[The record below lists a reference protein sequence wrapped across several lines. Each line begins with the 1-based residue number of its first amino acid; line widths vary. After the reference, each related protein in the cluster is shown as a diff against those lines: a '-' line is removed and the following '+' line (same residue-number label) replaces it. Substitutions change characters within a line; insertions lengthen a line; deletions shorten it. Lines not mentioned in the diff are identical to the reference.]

1 MAKDR
6 KTDSGRGQIQMLPQ
20 GEPVVDH
27 PEEEEGGEKH
37 QQHSGTLFCCNNL
50 CSANGTDPQIGKS
63 FQAKQVCLGFI
74 QIVAGF
80 QSVANGVRA
89 YFKLAIKSVVTAVYF
104 FFCFL

>member
-6 KTDSGRGQIQMLPQ
+6 KTDSRRGQIQKLPQ

-50 CSANGTDPQIGKS
+50 CGANARAAALKELTHKSAKVFKLNS
-63 FQAKQVCLGFI
+63 LLQVCLG
-74 QIVAGF
+74 
-80 QSVANGVRA
+80 
-89 YFKLAIKSVVTAVYF
+89 
-104 FFCFL
+104 